1 MSGKNNIFSE
11 FIEKYK
17 HDPVRFVRDIL
28 GQEPDPWQIELL
40 EESQKSRLLAIKSG
54 HGTGKSTCCAWLMLH
69 HMLCFYPQKTVCTA
83 PTAAQLFDAL
93 FAELK
98 SQLLRLP
105 PALQQLFEVFSE
117 RIVLKA
123 DPSGS
128 FISCRTARKETPE
141 ALQGIHSAN
150 VLLICDEASSVDNS
164 IFEAA
169 GGSLSTPNSKLVMV
183 GNPTKSEGYFYD
195 AFTKLKDRYW
205 TRTVSCEDSPRV
217 TPEYIEEMEERY
229 GRDSST
235 FAIRVLGNF
244 AETTEDTIISNSL
257 VESAV
262 TRDVDLSETAP
273 IVWGLDIARFGSDK
287 SALCK
292 RQGNHVLEPIKSW
305 AKLDLMALTGAV
317 HAEYT
322 KAQAEG
328 KVPQEILGD
337 SIALGAGCCDRL
349 RELGLPAIDV
359 NTGESASV
367 SGQYKNLRA
376 ELWHKAKEW
385 FEQLNCRI
393 PRDERLMFEL
403 CSPRYTYESTGKIRM
418 ETKAEMKK
426 RIGHKGSPD
435 FADSFVLTFAG
446 TSAIMSG
453 ATGGWAK
460 PLKRNLP
467 NLY

>member
-1 MSGKNNIFSE
+1 
-11 FIEKYK
+11 
-17 HDPVRFVRDIL
+17 
-28 GQEPDPWQIELL
+28 
-40 EESQKSRLLAIKSG
+40 
-54 HGTGKSTCCAWLMLH
+54 
-69 HMLCFYPQKTVCTA
+69 MLCFYPQKTVCTA

-117 RIVLKA
+117 RITLKS

-169 GGSLSTPNSKLVMV
+169 GGSLSTSNSKLVMV
-183 GNPTKSEGYFYD
+183 GNPTRAEGYFYD

-205 TRTVSCEDSPRV
+205 TRTVSCEDSTRV

-257 VESAV
+257 VEAAV

-305 AKLDLMALTGAV
+305 AKLDTMALTGAV
-317 HAEYT
+317 HAEYM

-328 KVPQEILGD
+328 KVPQEIMAD
-337 SIALGAGCCDRL
+337 SIGVGAGACDRM
-349 RELGLPAIDV
+349 RELDMPAIDV
-359 NTGESASV
+359 NTGESASI

-453 ATGGWAK
+453 ASGGWSK

-467 NLY
+467 NIY

>member
-1 MSGKNNIFSE
+1 
-11 FIEKYK
+11 
-17 HDPVRFVRDIL
+17 
-28 GQEPDPWQIELL
+28 
-40 EESQKSRLLAIKSG
+40 
-54 HGTGKSTCCAWLMLH
+54 
-69 HMLCFYPQKTVCTA
+69 MLCFYPQKTVCTA

-117 RIVLKA
+117 RITLKS

-183 GNPTKSEGYFYD
+183 GNPTRSEGYFYD
-195 AFTKLKDRYW
+195 SFTKLKDRYW
-205 TRTVSCEDSPRV
+205 TRTVSCEDSSRV

-257 VESAV
+257 VEAAV

-273 IVWGLDIARFGSDK
+273 IVYGLDIARFGSDK

-305 AKLDLMALTGAV
+305 AKLDTMALTGAV
-317 HAEYT
+317 HAEYM
-322 KAQAEG
+322 KDQQEG
-328 KVPQEILGD
+328 KAPVEILCD
-337 SIALGAGCCDRL
+337 SIGVGAGACDRM
-349 RELGLPAIDV
+349 RELDLPAIDV
-359 NTGESASV
+359 NTGESASI

-403 CSPRYTYESTGKIRM
+403 CSPRYTYESSGKIRM
-418 ETKAEMKK
+418 ETKSEMKK

-453 ATGGWAK
+453 ATGGWSK

>member
-1 MSGKNNIFSE
+1 
-11 FIEKYK
+11 
-17 HDPVRFVRDIL
+17 
-28 GQEPDPWQIELL
+28 
-40 EESQKSRLLAIKSG
+40 
-54 HGTGKSTCCAWLMLH
+54 
-69 HMLCFYPQKTVCTA
+69 MLCFYPQKTVCTA

-117 RIVLKA
+117 RITLKS

-183 GNPTKSEGYFYD
+183 GNPTRSEGYFYD
-195 AFTKLKDRYW
+195 AFTKLSDRYW
-205 TRTVSCEDSPRV
+205 TRTVSCEDSTRV

-229 GRDSST
+229 GRDSGVFSV
-235 FAIRVLGNF
+235 RVLGNF

-257 VESAV
+257 VEAAV
-262 TRDVDLSETAP
+262 TRDVEVSETAP
-273 IVWGLDIARFGSDK
+273 IVYGLDIARFGSDK

-305 AKLDLMALTGAV
+305 AKLDTMALTGAI
-317 HAEYT
+317 HAEYMKDQAGG
-322 KAQAEG
+322 KAP
-328 KVPQEILGD
+328 VEILCD
-337 SIALGAGCCDRL
+337 SIGVGAGACDRM
-349 RELGLPAIDV
+349 RELNMPAIDV

-418 ETKAEMKK
+418 ETKSEMKK

-453 ATGGWAK
+453 ASGGWSK

-467 NLY
+467 NIY

>member
-1 MSGKNNIFSE
+1 MNKANIFSD
-11 FIEKYK
+11 FIIKYK
-17 HDPVRFVRDIL
+17 NDPVNFVRHIL

-40 EESQKSRLLAIKSG
+40 EATLTERLCAIKSG
-54 HGTGKSTCCAWLMLH
+54 HGIGKSTCCAWLMLH

-83 PTAAQLFDAL
+83 PTASQLFDAL

-105 PALQQLFEVFSE
+105 PALQGLFEVFSE
-117 RIVLKA
+117 RITLKS

-128 FISCRTARKETPE
+128 FISARTARQENPDS
-141 ALQGIHSAN
+141 LQGIHSAH
-150 VLLICDEASSVDNS
+150 VLLICDEASSVANA

-169 GGSLSTPNSKLVMV
+169 GGSLSTPNSKLVMC
-183 GNPTKSEGYFYD
+183 GNPTRAEGYFYD
-195 AFTKLKDRYW
+195 AFTKLSDRYW
-205 TRTVSCEDSPRV
+205 TRTVSCEDSSRV
-217 TPEYIEEMEERY
+217 TKEYIEEMEERY
-229 GRDSST
+229 GRDSGVFSV
-235 FAIRVLGNF
+235 RVLGNF

-292 RQGNHVLEPIKSW
+292 RQGNHVIEPIKSW
-305 AKLDLMALTGAV
+305 AKLDTMALTGAI
-317 HAEYT
+317 HAEYQ

-328 KVPQEILGD
+328 KVPVEILCD
-337 SIALGAGCCDRL
+337 SIGVGAGACDRM
-349 RELGLPAIDV
+349 RELDMPAVDV
-359 NTGESASV
+359 NTGESASI

-385 FEQLNCRI
+385 FEQRNCRI

-403 CSPRYTYESTGKIRM
+403 CSPRYTYESSGKIRM

-460 PLKRNLP
+460 AIHRNLP
-467 NLY
+467 NVY

>member
-1 MSGKNNIFSE
+1 
-11 FIEKYK
+11 
-17 HDPVRFVRDIL
+17 
-28 GQEPDPWQIELL
+28 
-40 EESQKSRLLAIKSG
+40 
-54 HGTGKSTCCAWLMLH
+54 MLH

-403 CSPRYTYESTGKIRM
+403 CSPRYTYESSGKIRM

>member
-1 MSGKNNIFSE
+1 
-11 FIEKYK
+11 
-17 HDPVRFVRDIL
+17 
-28 GQEPDPWQIELL
+28 
-40 EESQKSRLLAIKSG
+40 
-54 HGTGKSTCCAWLMLH
+54 MLH

>member
-1 MSGKNNIFSE
+1 
-11 FIEKYK
+11 
-17 HDPVRFVRDIL
+17 
-28 GQEPDPWQIELL
+28 
-40 EESQKSRLLAIKSG
+40 
-54 HGTGKSTCCAWLMLH
+54 
-69 HMLCFYPQKTVCTA
+69 MLCFYPQKTVCTA

-117 RIVLKA
+117 RITLKS

-183 GNPTKSEGYFYD
+183 GNPTRSEGYFYD
-195 AFTKLKDRYW
+195 AFTKLSDRYW
-205 TRTVSCEDSPRV
+205 TRTVSCEDSTRV

-229 GRDSST
+229 GRDSGVFSV
-235 FAIRVLGNF
+235 RVLGNF

-257 VESAV
+257 VEAAV
-262 TRDVDLSETAP
+262 TRDVEVSETAP
-273 IVWGLDIARFGSDK
+273 IVYGLDIARFGSDK

-305 AKLDLMALTGAV
+305 AKLDTMALTGAI
-317 HAEYT
+317 HAEYMKDQAGG
-322 KAQAEG
+322 KAP
-328 KVPQEILGD
+328 VEILCD
-337 SIALGAGCCDRL
+337 SIGVGAGACDRM
-349 RELGLPAIDV
+349 RELNMPAIDV

-418 ETKAEMKK
+418 ETKSEMKK

-453 ATGGWAK
+453 ASGGWAK

-467 NLY
+467 NIY

>member
-1 MSGKNNIFSE
+1 MQAKDNIFSE

-17 HDPVRFVRDIL
+17 NDPARFVIEIL
-28 GQEPDPWQIELL
+28 EQTPDPWQVELM

-117 RIVLKA
+117 RITLKS

-128 FISCRTARKETPE
+128 FCSARTSRKEQPE
-141 ALQGIHSAN
+141 ALQGIHSN
-150 VLLICDEASSVDNS
+150 RILMIVDEASSIDNAV
-164 IFEAA
+164 FEAA
-169 GGSLSTPNSKLVMV
+169 GGSLSGNATLILV
-183 GNPTKSEGYFYD
+183 GNPTRNEGYFYD
-195 AFTKLKDRYW
+195 AFTKLSHRWW

-217 TPEYIEEMEERY
+217 KKEYIEEMEERY
-229 GRDSST
+229 GRDSAT

-257 VESAV
+257 VEAAV
-262 TRDVDLSETAP
+262 SRDVDLSETAP

-292 RQGNHVLEPIKSW
+292 RQGNHVIEPIKSW
-305 AKLDLMALTGAV
+305 AKLDTMALTGAV
-317 HAEYT
+317 HAEYM
-322 KAQAEG
+322 KAQQEG
-328 KVPQEILGD
+328 KVPVEILCD
-337 SIALGAGCCDRL
+337 SIGVGAGACDRM
-349 RELGLPAIDV
+349 RELNMPAIDV

-367 SGQYKNLRA
+367 TGQYKNLRA
-376 ELWHKAKEW
+376 ELWHQAKEW

-453 ATGGWAK
+453 ATGGWSK
-460 PLKRNLP
+460 PIYRNLP
-467 NLY
+467 NIY

>member
-1 MSGKNNIFSE
+1 MSKNNIFSE

-17 HDPVRFVRDIL
+17 SDPVRFVRDIL

-40 EESQKSRLLAIKSG
+40 EQAQKSRLLAIKSG

-117 RIVLKA
+117 RITLKS

-183 GNPTKSEGYFYD
+183 GNPTRAEGYFYD
-195 AFTKLKDRYW
+195 AFTKLSDRYW
-205 TRTVSCEDSPRV
+205 TRTVSCEDSTRV

-257 VESAV
+257 VEAAV

-273 IVWGLDIARFGSDK
+273 IVYGLDIARFGSDK

-305 AKLDLMALTGAV
+305 AKLDTMALTGAV
-317 HAEYT
+317 HAEYI
-322 KAQAEG
+322 KDQAEG
-328 KVPQEILGD
+328 KAPVEILCD
-337 SIALGAGCCDRL
+337 SIGVGAGACDRM
-349 RELGLPAIDV
+349 RELDMPAIDV

-403 CSPRYTYESTGKIRM
+403 CSPRYTYESSGKIRM
-418 ETKAEMKK
+418 ETKSEMKK

-453 ATGGWAK
+453 ASGGWAK

-467 NLY
+467 NIY

>member
-1 MSGKNNIFSE
+1 MSKDNIFSE
-11 FIEKYK
+11 FIDKYK
-17 HDPVRFVRDIL
+17 SDPVRFVRDIL

-117 RIVLKA
+117 RITLKS

-169 GGSLSTPNSKLVMV
+169 GGSLSTSNSKLVMV
-183 GNPTKSEGYFYD
+183 GNPTRAEGYFYD

-205 TRTVSCEDSPRV
+205 TRTVSCEDSTRV

-257 VESAV
+257 VEAAV

-305 AKLDLMALTGAV
+305 AKLDTMALTGAV
-317 HAEYT
+317 HAEYM

-328 KVPQEILGD
+328 KVPQEIMAD
-337 SIALGAGCCDRL
+337 SIGVGAGACDRM
-349 RELGLPAIDV
+349 RELDMPAIDV
-359 NTGESASV
+359 NTGESASI

-453 ATGGWAK
+453 ASGGWSK

-467 NLY
+467 NIY

>member
-1 MSGKNNIFSE
+1 MPGKNNIFSE
-11 FIEKYK
+11 FIDKYK
-17 HDPVRFVRDIL
+17 SDPVRFVRDIL
-28 GQEPDPWQIELL
+28 SQEPDPWQIELL
-40 EESQKSRLLAIKSG
+40 EATLTERLCSVKSG
-54 HGTGKSTCCAWLMLH
+54 HGIGKSTCCAWLMLH

-117 RIVLKA
+117 RITLKS

-183 GNPTKSEGYFYD
+183 GNPTRSEGYFYD
-195 AFTKLKDRYW
+195 SFTKLKDRYW
-205 TRTVSCEDSPRV
+205 TRTVSCEDSSRV

-257 VESAV
+257 VEAAV

-305 AKLDLMALTGAV
+305 AKLDTMALTGAI
-317 HAEYT
+317 HAEYQ

-328 KVPQEILGD
+328 KVPQEIMAD
-337 SIALGAGCCDRL
+337 SIGVGAGACDRM
-349 RELGLPAIDV
+349 RELDMPAVDV

-367 SGQYKNLRA
+367 TGQYKNLRA
-376 ELWHKAKEW
+376 ELWHQAKEW

>member
-17 HDPVRFVRDIL
+17 SDPVRFVRDIL

-40 EESQKSRLLAIKSG
+40 EATLTERLCAIKSG
-54 HGTGKSTCCAWLMLH
+54 HGIGKSTCCAWLMLH

-83 PTAAQLFDAL
+83 PTASQLFDAL

-128 FISCRTARKETPE
+128 FCSARTARQENPDS
-141 ALQGIHSAN
+141 LQGIHSAN
-150 VLLICDEASSVDNS
+150 VLLICDEASSVANA

-183 GNPTKSEGYFYD
+183 GNPTRSEGYFYD
-195 AFTKLKDRYW
+195 AFTKLSDRYW
-205 TRTVSCEDSPRV
+205 TRTVSCEDSSRV
-217 TPEYIEEMEERY
+217 TPDYIEEMEERY
-229 GRDSST
+229 GRDSGVFSV
-235 FAIRVLGNF
+235 RVLGNF

-257 VESAV
+257 VEAAV

-273 IVWGLDIARFGSDK
+273 IVYGLDIARFGSDK

-305 AKLDLMALTGAV
+305 AKLDTMALTGAV
-317 HAEYT
+317 HAEYI
-322 KAQAEG
+322 KDQAEG
-328 KVPQEILGD
+328 KAPVEILCD
-337 SIALGAGCCDRL
+337 SIGVGAGACDRM
-349 RELGLPAIDV
+349 RELNMPAVDV
-359 NTGESASV
+359 NTGESASI

-403 CSPRYTYESTGKIRM
+403 CSPRYTYESSGKIRM

-453 ATGGWAK
+453 ASGGWAK

>member
-1 MSGKNNIFSE
+1 MG
-11 FIEKYK
+11 
-17 HDPVRFVRDIL
+17 FVRDIL
-28 GQEPDPWQIELL
+28 EQEPDQWQIELMEATL
-40 EESQKSRLLAIKSG
+40 TERLCSVKSG
-54 HGTGKSTCCAWLMLH
+54 HGVGKSTCCAWLALIA
-69 HMLCFYPQKTVCTA
+69 LCCTYPTKVILTA
-83 PTAAQLFDAL
+83 PTSSQLFDAL

-98 SQLLRLP
+98 SQVLRLP

-141 ALQGIHSAN
+141 ALQGIHSGGPGDSGK
-150 VLLICDEASSVDNS
+150 VLLICDEASSIDNA

-169 GGSLSTPNSKLVMV
+169 GGSLSGNATLILV
-183 GNPTKSEGYFYD
+183 GNPTRSEGYFYD
-195 AFTKLKDRYW
+195 TFTKLKHRWW
-205 TRTVSCEDSPRV
+205 TKTVSCEDSARV
-217 TPEYIEEMEERY
+217 TKEYISEMEERY
-229 GRDSST
+229 GRDSAT

-244 AETTEDTIISNSL
+244 AETSEDTIISNSL

-262 TRDVDLSETAP
+262 TRDVELSEIAP
-273 IVWGLDIARFGSDK
+273 IVYGLDIARFGSDK

-305 AKLDLMALTGAV
+305 AKLDTMALTGAL
-317 HAEYT
+317 HAEYLKDQQAG
-322 KAQAEG
+322 KAP
-328 KVPQEILGD
+328 VEILCD
-337 SIALGAGCCDRL
+337 SIGVGAGACDRM
-349 RELGLPAIDV
+349 RELGMPAIDV
-359 NTGESASV
+359 NTGESASI

-385 FEQLNCRI
+385 FEQRICRI

-403 CSPRYTYESTGKIRM
+403 CSPRYTYESSGKIRM

-426 RIGHKGSPD
+426 RLGHKGSPD

-453 ATGGWAK
+453 ATGGWSK
-460 PLKRNLP
+460 PIMRNLP
-467 NLY
+467 NIV

>member
-1 MSGKNNIFSE
+1 MSDKNIFSE

-17 HDPVRFVRDIL
+17 NNPVQFVRDIL
-28 GQEPDPWQIELL
+28 EEEPDPWQIELL
-40 EESQKSRLLAIKSG
+40 EETQKSRLLAIKSG

-141 ALQGIHSAN
+141 ALQGIHSAH
-150 VLLICDEASSVDNS
+150 VLLICDEASSVDNA

-183 GNPTKSEGYFYD
+183 GNPTRAEGYFYD

-205 TRTVSCEDSPRV
+205 TRTVSCIDSPRV
-217 TPEYIEEMEERY
+217 TPEYIKEMEDRY
-229 GRDSST
+229 GSDSST

-244 AETTEDTIISNSL
+244 AETSEDTIISNSL

-262 TRDVDLSETAP
+262 TRDVEVSEIAP
-273 IVWGLDIARFGSDK
+273 IVYGLDIARFGSDK

-305 AKLDLMALTGAV
+305 AKLDTMALTGAV
-317 HAEYT
+317 HAEYM

-328 KVPQEILGD
+328 KAPVEILCD
-337 SIALGAGCCDRL
+337 SIGVGAGACDRM
-349 RELGLPAIDV
+349 RELGMPAIDV

-385 FEQLNCRI
+385 FEQRNCRI

-403 CSPRYTYESTGKIRM
+403 CSPRYTYESSGKIRM

-426 RIGHKGSPD
+426 RLGHKGSPD

-453 ATGGWAK
+453 ATGGWSK
-460 PLKRNLP
+460 PIMRNLP
-467 NLY
+467 NVV